1 MQDAAESAP
10 GESVPEEV
18 DAAQAF
24 EDLRAEVSVLR
35 RAVEAL
41 PEEWEAKQ
49 PPDYTVSLGAIAK
62 GLAGVAGRLDAIERH
77 PALRMTPEQHQQA
90 IAQASSGLMREAVA
104 SFYQATKAAERERDE
119 LAGMIGAARAQDKQL
134 KWLLWTAGIALLFGL
149 LVSPV
154 FARLLPFGL
163 DGRVAAYILQADRW
177 GAGAALMQAGNP
189 QAWRGMMDEHNLVQS
204 NREALAVCRTTAA
217 QAKKEQRCTVIVP
230 VP

>member
-10 GESVPEEV
+10 GEV

-24 EDLRAEVSVLR
+24 EELRAEVSVLR
-35 RAVEAL
+35 RAVEGL
-41 PEEWEAKQ
+41 PEEWEANQ

-62 GLAGVAGRLDAIERH
+62 GLAGVAGRLDGIERH
-77 PALRMTPEQHQQA
+77 PALKMTPEQHQAA
-90 IAQASSGLMREAVA
+90 IAQAGSGLMREAA
-104 SFYQATKAAERERDE
+104 SNLYHATKAAERERDE

-134 KWLLWTAGIALLFGL
+134 KGLLWTAGIALLFGL
-149 LVSPV
+149 LVSPI

-189 QAWRGMMDEHNLVQS
+189 DAWRGMMDEHNLMRS
-204 NREALAVCRTTAA
+204 NQEAIAACRAAAA
-217 QAKKEQRCTVIVP
+217 QAKKEQRCTVMVP

>member
-1 MQDAAESAP
+1 MTTEEPA
-10 GESVPEEV
+10 GEV

-24 EDLRAEVSVLR
+24 EDLRTEVTALR
-35 RAVEAL
+35 RSVESL
-41 PEEWEAKQ
+41 PGELESHR
-49 PPDYTVSLGAIAK
+49 PPDYTVTLGAIAK

-77 PALRMTPEQHQQA
+77 PALRMTPEQHQAA
-90 IAQASSGLMREAVA
+90 IAYAGSGLMRETVA

-119 LAGMIGAARAQDKQL
+119 LAGVIGSVRGQDKQL

-149 LVSPV
+149 LVSPI

-177 GAGAALMQAGNP
+177 GAGSALMRVGNP
-189 QAWRGMMDEHNLVQS
+189 QAWRGMMDEHNLVQL
-204 NREALAVCRTTAA
+204 NREAIVTCRAAAA
-217 QAKKEQRCTVIVP
+217 QVKKEQRCTVVVP

>member
-1 MQDAAESAP
+1 MQET
-10 GESVPEEV
+10 PEEPAGEV

-24 EDLRAEVSVLR
+24 EDLRTEVSVLR

-41 PEEWEAKQ
+41 PEEWEANQ

-62 GLAGVAGRLDAIERH
+62 GLAGVAGRLDEIERH
-77 PALRMTPEQHQQA
+77 PALKMTPEQHQAA
-90 IAQASSGLMREAVA
+90 IAQAGSGLMREAA
-104 SFYQATKAAERERDE
+104 SNLYQATKAAERERDE
-119 LAGMIGAARAQDKQL
+119 LAGMIGSVRGQDNQL

-189 QAWRGMMDEHNLVQS
+189 QAWRGMMDEHNLVQL
-204 NREALAVCRTTAA
+204 NREAIAACRAAAA
-217 QAKKEQRCTVIVP
+217 QAKKEQRCTVVVP
-230 VP
+230 AP